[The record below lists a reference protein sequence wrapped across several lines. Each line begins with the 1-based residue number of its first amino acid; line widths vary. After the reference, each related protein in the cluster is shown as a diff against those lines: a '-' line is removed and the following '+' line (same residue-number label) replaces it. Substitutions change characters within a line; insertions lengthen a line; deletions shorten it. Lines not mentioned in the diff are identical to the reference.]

1 MSSARRGVGLVS
13 RDAMK
18 DDHVSKVDSPRS
30 RLDRMHE
37 LMAGH
42 VEHGGVPG
50 LVTLVSR
57 RGEVARRRGRHD
69 GRGRRGRAGAA
80 RHHLPHRVD
89 DEARHRRRG
98 DDPGRG
104 VPAPARRAGR
114 LAGCPSSP
122 IARCCD
128 ALDSPLDDTVPATRP
143 ITVRDVLTFRMGLG
157 MLMVAPG
164 TYPVQ
169 REFAALELGDG
180 PPVPQNRRHRTS
192 GCAGSARCRSCTNR
206 ASSGPTTSAPTCWV
220 CSSRAPRT
228 SRFAEFLRERI
239 FEPLAMRDTAFS
251 VPPEKIDR
259 FVDQLRDR
267 PRRRA
272 DWWSSTKRPAASGAR
287 SPRSRRVA
295 AGWCRPP
302 TTSSPSAR

>member
-1 MSSARRGVGLVS
+1 MAVTDLERSSYPWRSTVEGTDKRRLTEVGC
-13 RDAMK
+13 
-18 DDHVSKVDSPRS
+18 PS

-57 RGEVARRRGRHD
+57 RGEVHVDAVGTKA
-69 GRGRRGRAGAA
+69 AGGAGGPVQ
-80 RHHLPHRVD
+80 RDTDLPHRVD

-104 VPAPARRAGR
+104 RPAPARRTRR

-122 IARCCD
+122 IAGCCA

-169 REFAALELGDG
+169 RDVAALATRRRTTACRRS
-180 PPVPQNRRHRTS
+180 RRHRTS
-192 GCAGSARCRSCTNR
+192 GCAASARCRSCTNR
-206 ASSGPTTSAPTCWV
+206 ASSGPYHIGATCWA
-220 CSSRAPRT
+220 CSSRAP
-228 SRFAEFLRERI
+228 SGQPFA
-239 FEPLAMRDTAFS
+239 D
-251 VPPEKIDR
+251 VPPR
-259 FVDQLRDR
+259 AHLR
-267 PRRRA
+267 
-272 DWWSSTKRPAASGAR
+272 
-287 SPRSRRVA
+287 
-295 AGWCRPP
+295 
-302 TTSSPSAR
+302 SARR